1 MKIKIASFLIIM
13 FAILF
18 YYVPIVLAGDLD
30 PIVPQGSAYETGNYE
45 LNDVMRMGINITNI
59 ILGVVGS
66 LALLMF
72 VYGGVMMLISAGNS
86 DKVSKAKGIIIA
98 AVIGLGI
105 VFASYLIIQF
115 VMGALG
121 VNWQGNTTIINC
133 QNTNDCVHLGSD
145 YTCKLG
151 VCSK

>member
-1 MKIKIASFLIIM
+1 MIIKNNLKIKIFSFLILI
-13 FAILF
+13 FSVF
-18 YYVPIVLAGDLD
+18 VYCSPVVLAGS
-30 PIVPQGSAYETGNYE
+30 IVPQGGAYEDAYESGDYE
-45 LNDVMRMGINITNI
+45 LNDIMRMGLNVVDI

-72 VYGGVMMLISAGNS
+72 VYGGIMMLISAGNS

-105 VFASYLIIQF
+105 VFASYLIIEF

-121 VNWQGNTTIINC
+121 VSWQGNTSPI
-133 QNTNDCVHLGSD
+133 TN
-145 YTCKLG
+145 
-151 VCSK
+151 

>member
-1 MKIKIASFLIIM
+1 MIIKNNLKIKIFSFLILI
-13 FAILF
+13 FSVF
-18 YYVPIVLAGDLD
+18 VCCSPVVLAG
-30 PIVPQGSAYETGNYE
+30 PIVPQGDAYESGDYE
-45 LNDVMRMGINITNI
+45 LNDIMRMGLNVVDI

-72 VYGGVMMLISAGNS
+72 VYGGIMMLISAGNS

-105 VFASYLIIQF
+105 VFASYLIIEF

-121 VNWQGNTTIINC
+121 VNWQGNTAPITYYFNFIAL
-133 QNTNDCVHLGSD
+133 V
-145 YTCKLG
+145 
-151 VCSK
+151 

>member
-1 MKIKIASFLIIM
+1 MIIKNNLKIKIFSFLILI
-13 FAILF
+13 FSVF
-18 YYVPIVLAGDLD
+18 VYCSPVVLAG
-30 PIVPQGSAYETGNYE
+30 PIVPQGDAYEDAYESGDYE
-45 LNDVMRMGINITNI
+45 LNDVMRMGLNVVDI

-72 VYGGVMMLISAGNS
+72 VYGGIMMLISAGNS

-105 VFASYLIIQF
+105 VFASYLIIEF

-121 VNWQGNTTIINC
+121 VSWQGNTSPI
-133 QNTNDCVHLGSD
+133 TN
-145 YTCKLG
+145 
-151 VCSK
+151 

>member
-1 MKIKIASFLIIM
+1 MIIKNNLKIKIFSFLVLM
-13 FAILF
+13 FSIF
-18 YYVPIVLAGDLD
+18 VCFSSNVWAGS
-30 PIVPQGSAYETGNYE
+30 IVPQGSAYNDGSYQ
-45 LNDVMRMGINITNI
+45 LNDVMQMGINIANI

-72 VYGGVMMLISAGNS
+72 VYGGIMMLISAGNS

-105 VFASYLIIQF
+105 VFASYLIIEF

-121 VNWQGNTTIINC
+121 VNWQGDTSPITTITPVTIPP
-133 QNTNDCVHLGSD
+133 Q
-145 YTCKLG
+145 
-151 VCSK
+151 

>member
-1 MKIKIASFLIIM
+1 MIIKNNLKIKIFSFLILIFSVFVCCSSGV
-13 FAILF
+13 FAGEL
-18 YYVPIVLAGDLD
+18 G
-30 PIVPQGSAYETGNYE
+30 PIVPQGSAYESGDYE
-45 LNDVMRMGINITNI
+45 LNDVMRMGLNVVDI

-72 VYGGVMMLISAGNS
+72 VYGGIMMLISAGNS

-105 VFASYLIIQF
+105 VFASYLIIEF

-121 VNWQGNTTIINC
+121 VNWQGNTAPITYYFNFIAL
-133 QNTNDCVHLGSD
+133 V
-145 YTCKLG
+145 
-151 VCSK
+151 

>member
-1 MKIKIASFLIIM
+1 MSSIFICFFSN
-13 FAILF
+13 
-18 YYVPIVLAGDLD
+18 VWAG
-30 PIVPQGSAYETGNYE
+30 PIVPPEGYNDGSYQ
-45 LNDVMRMGINITNI
+45 LNDVMQMGINIANI

-72 VYGGVMMLISAGNS
+72 VYGGIMMLISAGNS

-105 VFASYLIIQF
+105 VFASYLIIEF

-121 VNWQGNTTIINC
+121 VNWQGDTSPITTITPVTIPP
-133 QNTNDCVHLGSD
+133 Q
-145 YTCKLG
+145 
-151 VCSK
+151 